1 MWFRLISRHT
11 LEKNTK
17 RSFSCSILKQ
27 HKWHGSN
34 FKGEKTHGKVA
45 HNSLCSLPSALM
57 SQAAGVAMASVIL
70 PVLLNEYICLC
81 LGVSAPPTP
90 TPGLVRTLNGSSL
103 R

>member
-1 MWFRLISRHT
+1 MASANLQKYVG
-11 LEKNTK
+11 EKYQEKFQLLYSETAPN
-17 RSFSCSILKQ
+17 
-27 HKWHGSN
+27 KWHGSN

-45 HNSLCSLPSALM
+45 HKSLCSLPSALM

-81 LGVSAPPTP
+81 LGFFFFPPL
-90 TPGLVRTLNGSSL
+90 GLVRTLNGSSL